1 MKQAIPPRVCGRVE
15 GAVTTVTVS
24 GDVDWSH
31 LPTFQ
36 DDLRH
41 HLRRTPDVVIDLADL
56 DSWSV
61 TAQALFISAV
71 TYARECGRAI
81 AVIDLKDRPR
91 LQLERSGLDSGL
103 YRTLWAA
110 HPGFG
115 YRATPGRTA
124 AHRRAAARP
133 ATPSLPP
140 PSPTVV

>member
-1 MKQAIPPRVCGRVE
+1 MQQAMPPRVCGRVE

-24 GDVDWSH
+24 GQVGWTH

-41 HLRRTPDVVIDLADL
+41 HLRRSLDVVIDLADL

-71 TYARECGRAI
+71 TRAREGGRAV

-91 LQLERSGLDSGL
+91 LQLERSGLASEL
-103 YRTLWAA
+103 YRTLWAT
-110 HPGFG
+110 
-115 YRATPGRTA
+115 YRGAPHGSTYRTA
-124 AHRRAAARP
+124 APRRAAVLRG
-133 ATPSLPP
+133 TPSLLS
-140 PSPTVV
+140 PSPTV